1 MQPPAQ
7 CCHKPTMTANQSNNT
22 NGEKRTEQLAAQMLA
37 DRTVPLA
44 ENLLAVALEFDDFDD
59 SDPDIDELLAS
70 IADARRDLDALL
82 LLAERLEA
90 SSEP

>member
-1 MQPPAQ
+1 
-7 CCHKPTMTANQSNNT
+7 MTANQSNNT